1 MVKRGL
7 FILFEGC
14 DRSGKTTQSFRLVE
28 ALNASGIKAKLL
40 KFPNRTTAIGKTID
54 SYLTQKT
61 QLGDEAIH
69 LLFSA
74 NRWEAM
80 KQMRAD
86 LENGITL
93 VVDRY
98 AYSGVAFSAAKRL
111 DIKWCKSPD
120 VGLIAP
126 DRVFF
131 LDIHPD
137 DAAQRGGY
145 GDEIYEKREVQME
158 VRVKF
163 FSMMNSAWS
172 VVDALKT
179 PDDIHRQVLAL
190 TNKVLR
196 QHEENPKPLAKL
208 WMQ

>member
-1 MVKRGL
+1 MARGL

-14 DRSGKTTQSFRLVE
+14 DRSGKTTQSTRLVK
-28 ALNASGIKAKLL
+28 ALNDAGIKSKLL
-40 KFPNRTTAIGKTID
+40 KFPDRTTAIGKMID
-54 SYLTQKT
+54 GYLSQKT
-61 QLGDEAIH
+61 KLNDEAIH

-80 KQMRAD
+80 EQMHDD
-86 LENGITL
+86 LESGTTL

-98 AYSGVAFSAAKRL
+98 AFSGVAFSAAKRL
-111 DIKWCKSPD
+111 NTKWCKASD

-137 DAAQRGGY
+137 DAAKRDGY
-145 GDEIYEKREVQME
+145 GGEIYEKREMQIE

-163 FSMMNSAWS
+163 FSMMDSTWS
-172 VVDALKT
+172 VVDAVKS
-179 PDDIHRQVLAL
+179 PDEIHRQVVAL
-190 TNKVLR
+190 TMKAIKK
-196 QHEENPKPLAKL
+196 QEENPAPISKL
-208 WMQ
+208 WMS

>member
-1 MVKRGL
+1 MARGL

-14 DRSGKTTQSFRLVE
+14 DRSGKTTQSTRLVQ
-28 ALNASGIKAKLL
+28 ALAESGVNAKLV
-40 KFPNRTTAIGKTID
+40 KFPDRTTAIGKMID
-54 SYLTQKT
+54 AYLTQKT
-61 QLGDEAIH
+61 QLSDEAIH

-80 KQMRAD
+80 HQMRTD

-98 AYSGVAFSAAKRL
+98 AFSGVAFSAAKKL
-111 DIKWCKSPD
+111 DFKWCKAPD

-137 DAAQRGGY
+137 DAAKRDGY
-145 GDEIYEKREVQME
+145 GDEIYEKREFQIE

-163 FSMMNSAWS
+163 FSMMDPSWS
-172 VVDALKT
+172 IVDALKS
-179 PDDIHRQVLAL
+179 PDEIHRQIMAL
-190 TNKVLR
+190 TNTVLKR
-196 QHEENPKPLAKL
+196 HTGAPAPIGKL
-208 WMQ
+208 WT

>member
-1 MVKRGL
+1 MARGL

-14 DRSGKTTQSFRLVE
+14 DRSGKTTQSTRLVN
-28 ALNASGIKAKLL
+28 ALNDAGIKSKLV
-40 KFPNRTTAIGKTID
+40 KFPDRTTAIGNMID
-54 SYLTQKT
+54 GYLTQKSK
-61 QLGDEAIH
+61 LSDEAIH

-80 KQMRAD
+80 DQMRAD
-86 LENGITL
+86 LESGTTL

-98 AYSGVAFSAAKRL
+98 AFSGVAFSAAKRL
-111 DIKWCKSPD
+111 NIEWCKAPD

-137 DAAQRGGY
+137 DAAKRAGY
-145 GDEIYEKREVQME
+145 GDEIYEKREMQIQ

-163 FSMMNSAWS
+163 FSLMDSTWS
-172 VVDALKT
+172 VVDAVKD
-179 PDDIHRQVLAL
+179 PDHIHRQIKTLAM
-190 TNKVLR
+190 KAFKK
-196 QHEENPKPLAKL
+196 HEESPAPISKL
-208 WMQ
+208 WML

>member
-1 MVKRGL
+1 MGRGL

-14 DRSGKTTQSFRLVE
+14 DRSGKTTQSTRLVK
-28 ALNASGIKAKLL
+28 ALNDAGIKAKLL
-40 KFPNRTTAIGKTID
+40 KFPDRTTAIGKMID
-54 SYLTQKT
+54 GYLSQKT
-61 QLGDEAIH
+61 KLDDQAIH

-80 KQMRAD
+80 DQVRAE
-86 LENGITL
+86 LESGTTL

-98 AYSGVAFSAAKRL
+98 AFSGVAFSAAKRL
-111 DIKWCKSPD
+111 DIKWCKAPD

-126 DRVFF
+126 DRVYF

-137 DAAQRGGY
+137 DAAKRDGY
-145 GDEIYEKREVQME
+145 GEEIYEKREMQIE

-163 FSMMNSAWS
+163 FSMMDSTWS
-172 VVDALKT
+172 IVDALKD
-179 PDDIHRQVLAL
+179 PDEIHRQIMML
-190 TNKVLR
+190 TKQAFKR
-196 QHEENPKPLAKL
+196 HKESPAPIAKL

>member
-1 MVKRGL
+1 MTRGL

-14 DRSGKTTQSFRLVE
+14 DRSGKTTQSTRLVQ
-28 ALNASGIKAKLL
+28 ALNDAGVNAKLV
-40 KFPNRTTAIGKTID
+40 KFPDRTTAIGKMID

-61 QLGDEAIH
+61 QLSDEAIH

-80 KQMRAD
+80 RQMRAD
-86 LENGITL
+86 LESGITL

-98 AYSGVAFSAAKRL
+98 AFSGVAFSAAKKL
-111 DIKWCKSPD
+111 DFKWCKAPD

-137 DAAQRGGY
+137 DAAKRSGY
-145 GDEIYEKREVQME
+145 GDEIYEKRELQIE

-163 FSMMNSAWS
+163 FTMMDATWS
-172 VVDALKT
+172 IVDALK
-179 PDDIHRQVLAL
+179 DQDEIHRQILAL
-190 TNKVLR
+190 TNSALKRHADAPAPVG
-196 QHEENPKPLAKL
+196 KL
-208 WMQ
+208 WI